1 MSMLESLAIIM
12 YFVLVEHCVCSVS
25 VSVQVLLPCVQVS
38 RAHILNK
45 ATEYIRQMQRG
56 GSLREVG
63 VFCVGRKTSFSG
75 VHHVCLSVLDACNSI
90 ALWLPPTIRTLGW
103 VPTNTDGN

>member
-1 MSMLESLAIIM
+1 M
-12 YFVLVEHCVCSVS
+12 YMCVCSLLL
-25 VSVQVLLPCVQVS
+25 VLLSYVQVS

-63 VFCVGRKTSFSG
+63 GGGGGSECNQLCVN
-75 VHHVCLSVLDACNSI
+75 LL
-90 ALWLPPTIRTLGW
+90 
-103 VPTNTDGN
+103 